1 MILRRYLAPPLSPL
15 DDLRFSLFD
24 VDQCTEVW
32 TISSGNFSSANSFS
46 LSSRV
51 ALFTPPAHSRGNW
64 KKSKRLNLISATER
78 RNKQEVYV
86 QFYIVQCNEE
96 STLYF
101 ECFQVQLYIVLCVF
115 TIVHC
120 KYIVY
125 CTHMIIRPSLVG
137 QSLA

>member
-1 MILRRYLAPPLSPL
+1 MLRRYLATPPFHHHHHPL
-15 DDLRFSLFD
+15 LWMTCFSLFD

-78 RNKQEVYV
+78 SNKQELYV
-86 QFYIVQCNEE
+86 LFYIVQCNEE

-101 ECFQVQLYIVLCVF
+101 ECLQVQLYTVLCVF
-115 TIVHC
+115 THC
-120 KYIVY
+120 
-125 CTHMIIRPSLVG
+125 TL
-137 QSLA
+137 

>member
-101 ECFQVQLYIVLCVF
+101 VCLH
-115 TIVHC
+115 IVHC